1 MKTWGIIL
9 IILGGISFIGCVIGL
24 STNPEQ
30 ANFIVRQLFFDIG
43 LIGLGIYLLNRANT
57 KKKEQEEKEKW
68 GKSSN

>member
-9 IILGGISFIGCVIGL
+9 IIFGGLSFIGFVIGL
-24 STNPEQ
+24 SKNPEQ
-30 ANFIVRQLFFDIG
+30 ANFIVQQLFFDIG